1 MAGKLKKGEASSS
14 SGGGGSNHRGES
26 VVVDYGENKSSCGYC
41 KSPARTSI
49 AHGLWAHSITI
60 DDYQDILDRG
70 WRRSGCFLY
79 KPDMERTCCPAY
91 TIRLRAGD
99 FVPSKEQVR
108 VSRRMQRY
116 LEGTL
121 ECKKPGECIEN
132 PNASKYT
139 RSHTHLEVSSSAAK
153 ESCSNNNEEKGGEE
167 KIMHYLSDQVDNAVR
182 GYSENGEFPD
192 IQFPKAIVK
201 KVLQAKR
208 KLLVEGSED
217 LLYSS
222 NIAFQ
227 IAATI
232 RRSLPGEKDVHQ
244 GRLSTH
250 ITDEK
255 GPSPKLIA
263 EKLECYLNQLAKTS
277 GLLVR
282 ACNGHLNFYS
292 ATKQAS
298 LYESAQTVN
307 ISKGSAAGSESK
319 GCGVTHSSQNAP
331 VKRRR
336 LEIHLRRSS
345 FDSEEYALYRRYQI
359 AVHNDTPEHV
369 TESSYKRFLV
379 DTPLNYVPPKGDGTV
394 PPCGFGS
401 FHQQYVVDGKLIAVG
416 VIDILPRCLSSKY
429 LFWDPDFAFLS
440 PGKYS
445 ALQEINWVKENQAH
459 CSTLQYYYLGYYI
472 HSCSKMRYKAAYCP
486 SELLCPL
493 RYQWIPFHIAKPLL
507 DKKRYAVLSDVSV
520 SQDRESLPPHV
531 SEEVME
537 VQHDDIGKEDTN
549 DFPMYDDE
557 VAIDFEYESS
567 DNEQNLVSV
576 DVEDGN
582 IGNILIGLNGSR
594 VRFKVCI
601 LKRHR
606 IFRPPHAKSRY
617 LRTFIYLLHCFLLK
631 DIKFAFGSSERSYL
645 EFQLHR
651 YMRVVGE
658 ELAER
663 MVYSLE

>member
-14 SGGGGSNHRGES
+14 SRSGGGGGSNHRGES

-60 DDYQDILDRG
+60 DDYQDLLDRG

-99 FVPSKEQVR
+99 FVPSKEQAR

-116 LEGTL
+116 LDGTL

-132 PNASKYT
+132 PNASKDT
-139 RSHTHLEVSSSAAK
+139 RSHTHPKVSSSAAK

-182 GYSENGEFPD
+182 GCSENGEFPD

-222 NIAFQ
+222 NFAFQ

-232 RRSLPGEKDVHQ
+232 RRSLPGENDVHR

-359 AVHNDTPEHV
+359 AVHNDSPEHV

-401 FHQQYVVDGKLIAVG
+401 FHQQYVVDGKLVAVG

-472 HSCSKMRYKAAYCP
+472 HSCSKMRYKAAYSP

-493 RYQWIPFHIAKPLL
+493 RYQWIPFHIARPLL

-594 VRFKVCI
+594 VRFK
-601 LKRHR
+601 
-606 IFRPPHAKSRY
+606 
-617 LRTFIYLLHCFLLK
+617 

>member
-594 VRFKVCI
+594 VRFK
-601 LKRHR
+601 
-606 IFRPPHAKSRY
+606 
-617 LRTFIYLLHCFLLK
+617 